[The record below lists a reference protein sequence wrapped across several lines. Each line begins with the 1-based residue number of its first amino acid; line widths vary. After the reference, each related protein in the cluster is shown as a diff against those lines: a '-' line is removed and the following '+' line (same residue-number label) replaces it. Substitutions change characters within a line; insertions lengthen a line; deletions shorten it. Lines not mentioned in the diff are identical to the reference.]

1 MIDIESESYS
11 GHENLESLAHSYR
24 FNDWLFNEVSNGL
37 NGDILEVGSGIGTFT
52 EKLIS
57 SFPNSNLTLTDIS
70 AAYIKDLKEKY
81 SNNKNISVRKLDLN
95 SKTDYESIGY
105 NKFDSILAVN
115 VLEHIENDE
124 FALNQ
129 LYGMLN
135 DKGRLVILVPCHKFL
150 YNVIDKNVGHFRRYS
165 KRDLE
170 HKVGK
175 TEFTIEKMHYF
186 NALGILGW
194 YLNGNILKNPK
205 VSGSGL
211 KILDRLV
218 PLLKYGEM
226 VIGKRI
232 GLSIICYLRKG

>member
-1 MIDIESESYS
+1 MIDIESDSYS
-11 GHENLESLAHSYR
+11 GHENLESLSHSYR
-24 FNDWLFNEVSNGL
+24 FNDWLFSEVSNGL

-57 SFPNSNLTLTDIS
+57 SFPNSHLTLTDIS

-81 SNNKNISVRKLDLN
+81 SKDKNISVHKLDLN

-105 NKFDSILAVN
+105 NKFDSILAIN

-124 FALNQ
+124 FALTQ
-129 LYGMLN
+129 LYDMLN

-170 HKVGK
+170 AKVGK
-175 TEFTIEKMHYF
+175 TGFTIEKMHYF

-194 YLNGNILKNPK
+194 YLNGSIMKNSK
-205 VSGSGL
+205 VSGTGL
-211 KILDRLV
+211 K
-218 PLLKYGEM
+218 GT
-226 VIGKRI
+226 
-232 GLSIICYLRKG
+232 